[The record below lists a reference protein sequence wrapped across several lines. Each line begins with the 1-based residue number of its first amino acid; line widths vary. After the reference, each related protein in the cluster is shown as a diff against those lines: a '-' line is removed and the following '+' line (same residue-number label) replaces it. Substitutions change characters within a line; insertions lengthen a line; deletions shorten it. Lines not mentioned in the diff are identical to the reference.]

1 MENLTELV
9 APMNGIFV
17 LVAIFVT
24 TLSFIEGM
32 PASAEDTSAKS
43 ATSKAA
49 TCKSAPAKST
59 PTKNPDDSKPVYSP
73 DRKKIAFIRTSKDLV
88 SAGNG
93 DVPADVIYLADA
105 NNPAAAQP
113 LFKKGGKFK
122 SGQQIGEINFGG
134 IETIAFSPDSAK
146 LYFLNAAYAV
156 SGAIVEI
163 DLKTRAVRYVIDGNS
178 LDFETTGKF
187 KGNLLVARHK
197 YDDNGAYN
205 VLCVV
210 SPSGKELK
218 ELKRLD

>member
-1 MENLTELV
+1 MRPVTELV
-9 APMNGIFV
+9 APMNVLFV
-17 LVAIFVT
+17 VVASFVT
-24 TLSFIEGM
+24 TFAFIDGM
-32 PASAEDTSAKS
+32 PALAEDASVKGS
-43 ATSKAA
+43 SV
-49 TCKSAPAKST
+49 KST
-59 PTKNPDDSKPVYSP
+59 PSKSASAKNPDDSKPVYSP
-73 DRKKIAFIRTSKDLV
+73 DRKKLAFIRTSKDVV

-93 DVPADVIYLADA
+93 DVPADVVYLADA
-105 NNPAAAQP
+105 SNPGAAQP

-134 IETIAFSPDSAK
+134 IETVAFSPDSTK

-163 DLKTRAVRYVIDGNS
+163 DLKTRAIRYVIDGNS
-178 LDFETTGKF
+178 LDFEKSGKF

-205 VLCVV
+205 VLCIV
-210 SPSGKELK
+210 SPAGKELK

>member
-1 MENLTELV
+1 MQFIGELM
-9 APMNGIFV
+9 ALGNV
-17 LVAIFVT
+17 LSIISAVVVSAFC
-24 TLSFIEGM
+24 FINGM
-32 PASAEDTSAKS
+32 PALAEGTSAKKTS
-43 ATSKAA
+43 AGSI
-49 TCKSAPAKST
+49 PAKARSA
-59 PTKNPDDSKPVYSP
+59 KNPDDSKPVYSP
-73 DRKKIAFIRTSKDLV
+73 DRKKLAFIRTSKDVV

-105 NNPAAAQP
+105 NNPGAAQP

-134 IETIAFSPDSAK
+134 IETVAFSPDSTK

-163 DLKTRAVRYVIDGNS
+163 DLKTRAIRYVIDGNS
-178 LDFETTGKF
+178 LDFEKAGKF

-210 SPSGKELK
+210 SPAGKELK